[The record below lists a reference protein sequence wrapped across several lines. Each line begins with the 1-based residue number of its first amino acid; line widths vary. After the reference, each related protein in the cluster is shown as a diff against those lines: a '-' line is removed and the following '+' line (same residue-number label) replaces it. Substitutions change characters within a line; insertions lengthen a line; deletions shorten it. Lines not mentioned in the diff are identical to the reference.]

1 MGGEEEVHRPLST
14 MEGGSDFR
22 KEKSEKIEAEWKK
35 ETRLKNIAFAKDL
48 WVLHLLSEVIMYL
61 PTDTYWIPTMLSGTV
76 PALGRKQ
83 GLLETIAKVPFSRKF
98 AFKWET

>member
-61 PTDTYWIPTMLSGTV
+61 PTDTYWIPTMCKACHENQQQIIFTLISEEYQEV
-76 PALGRKQ
+76 SK
-83 GLLETIAKVPFSRKF
+83 IN
-98 AFKWET
+98 W